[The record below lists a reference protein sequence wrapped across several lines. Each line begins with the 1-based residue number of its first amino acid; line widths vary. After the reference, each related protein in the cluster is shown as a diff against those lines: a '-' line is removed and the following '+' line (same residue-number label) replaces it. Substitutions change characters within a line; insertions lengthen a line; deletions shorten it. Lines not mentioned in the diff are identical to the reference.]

1 MNIRQWFLV
10 AIVALPLVEL
20 YLLIKLF
27 GVLGFITTLALLLG
41 AASLGMS
48 LLRSQGLSTWMKVQH
63 ALARGETPA
72 LEMLESG
79 LVALGGMLLVIPG
92 MLSDILGLACLI
104 PASRRRWAAYLLQN
118 FVILPQGATGGAA
131 EPEGMRVIE
140 GEYKREE

>member
-1 MNIRQWFLV
+1 MNIRQWLLA
-10 AIVALPLVEL
+10 AIVALPLLEL

-27 GVLGFITTLALLLG
+27 GALGFVTTLALLLG

-48 LLRSQGLSTWMKVQH
+48 LLRSQGLSTWMKVQN

-79 LVALGGMLLVIPG
+79 LVALGGLLLVIPG

-104 PASRRRWAAYLLQN
+104 PASRRRLAAYLLRN
-118 FVILPQGATGGAA
+118 FVVLPGGAA
-131 EPEGMRVIE
+131 DGAGEPAANRVIE
-140 GEYKREE
+140 GEFKREE